1 MKEFQE
7 MQTVLIV
14 DDNTAV
20 RMVISDFLAYTF
32 EHVKILQAN
41 DGVEGMSLAVEAKP
55 DLILLDAEMPNM
67 NGLEVAQQ
75 LRASTATQTI
85 PIIAISSGP
94 ENNPVVSG
102 LRAISD
108 ATLPKPFSPDELLD
122 VVKGLRQTA
131 HVIA

>member
-1 MKEFQE
+1 
-7 MQTVLIV
+7 MQLVLIV

-32 EHVKILQAN
+32 QDVKVLQAT
-41 DGVEGMSLAVEAKP
+41 DGMEGMALARETRP

-67 NGLEVAQQ
+67 NGFEVAQQ
-75 LRASTATQTI
+75 LRASNDTQTI

-94 ENNPVVSG
+94 ESNPVVSG

-108 ATLPKPFSPDELLD
+108 ATLPKPFSPDELVQ
-122 VVKGLRQTA
+122 VVNGLRHFSRVTA
-131 HVIA
+131 

>member
-1 MKEFQE
+1 

-32 EHVKILQAN
+32 THLKILQAN
-41 DGVEGMSLAVEAKP
+41 DGVEGMSLALESKP

-75 LRASTATQTI
+75 LRASATTQAI

-122 VVKGLRQTA
+122 VVNGLGSSNNVVA
-131 HVIA
+131 

>member
-1 MKEFQE
+1 
-7 MQTVLIV
+7 MQVVLIV

-32 EHVKILQAN
+32 QHVKVLQAM
-41 DGVEGMSLAVEAKP
+41 DGVEGMALAKEARP

-67 NGLEVAQQ
+67 NGFEVARQ
-75 LRASTATQTI
+75 LRASSDTETI

-94 ENNPVVSG
+94 ESNPVVSG

-108 ATLPKPFSPDELLD
+108 ATLPKPFSPDELVQ
-122 VVKGLRQTA
+122 VVNGLRHTSRVTA
-131 HVIA
+131 

>member
-1 MKEFQE
+1 

-41 DGVEGMSLAVEAKP
+41 DGVEGMSLALEAKP

-122 VVKGLRQTA
+122 IVKGLRQRA

>member
-1 MKEFQE
+1 
-7 MQTVLIV
+7 MQVVLIV

-32 EHVKILQAN
+32 QHVKVLQAT
-41 DGVEGMSLAVEAKP
+41 DGVEGIGKKVEARP

-67 NGLEVAQQ
+67 NGFEVAQQ
-75 LRASTATQTI
+75 LRASDDTQTI

-108 ATLPKPFSPDELLD
+108 ATLPKPFSPDELVQ
-122 VVKGLRQTA
+122 VVNGLKHFSRVTA
-131 HVIA
+131 

>member
-1 MKEFQE
+1 
-7 MQTVLIV
+7 MQVVLIV

-32 EHVKILQAN
+32 QHVKVLQAM
-41 DGVEGMSLAVEAKP
+41 DGVEGMALAREAKP

-67 NGLEVAQQ
+67 NGFEVAQQ
-75 LRASTATQTI
+75 LRASTDTQTI

-94 ENNPVVSG
+94 ESNPVVSG

-122 VVKGLRQTA
+122 VVNGLKYVSHMTA
-131 HVIA
+131 